1 MGLDRYLLIMRNLHF
16 SDNSVDSN
24 ESDRLFKIR
33 HLIDYFNNK
42 MNNVYYP
49 GKELS
54 LDESMVLWR
63 GRLLFRQ
70 FIQNKRYK
78 YGIKLLMLGEYWFLK
93 SSRVESSFNCIESSR
108 VQNSSTRKMSS
119 AQKKVEY

>member
-1 MGLDRYLLIMRNLHF
+1 MGRDRYLLIMRNLHF

-54 LDESMVLWR
+54 LD
-63 GRLLFRQ
+63 
-70 FIQNKRYK
+70 NKRYK
-78 YGIKLLMLGEYWFLK
+78 YGIKLLMLGE
-93 SSRVESSFNCIESSR
+93 
-108 VQNSSTRKMSS
+108 
-119 AQKKVEY
+119 